1 MKKLI
6 SPEVVNKNHLIKRI
20 KYYMCLPK
28 RKPKCSFTGSNG
40 GEFEDISSIEIYS
53 EEDNDVAKT
62 ATLKKGQMAMT
73 KKPKKPK
80 RNSKF
85 NRIFRHVDIA

>member
-1 MKKLI
+1 MHGLECAHE
-6 SPEVVNKNHLIKRI
+6 SELGQDAARR
-20 KYYMCLPK
+20 K